1 MTVRALVLAAQCAT
15 LTVMG
20 MLTHRFKC
28 IVTALYVVC
37 GYSLPALAQ
46 ETALDELYQ
55 QLEDADEATYP
66 RIERQIIA
74 AWERSGS
81 AAMDLLLRRG
91 KDALD
96 DGDPEAAVEHFSALG
111 DHAPDFAEGYYGRA
125 SSYYLL
131 GLTGPALDDI
141 RRVLSLNPRHFEA
154 MRGLALIMEEL
165 DRKGDALEIYRMILE
180 INPQSTEVQSYA
192 DRLELELEG
201 QSL

>member
-1 MTVRALVLAAQCAT
+1 M
-15 LTVMG
+15 M
-20 MLTHRFKC
+20 THRFKH
-28 IVTALYVVC
+28 IVTALFVVC
-37 GYSLPALAQ
+37 GFSLPVVAQ

-55 QLEDADEATYP
+55 QLQDADEASYP
-66 RIERQIIA
+66 RIERQIIT

-96 DGDPEAAVEHFSALG
+96 DGDPLAAAEHFTALV

-131 GLTGPALDDI
+131 GKTGPALDDI
-141 RRVLSLNPRHFEA
+141 RQVLSLNPRHFEA
-154 MRGLALIMEEL
+154 MRGLALIMEEM
-165 DRKGDALEIYRMILE
+165 DRKDDALDLYRMILE
-180 INPQSTEVQSYA
+180 LNPQSAEVQGFA

>member
-1 MTVRALVLAAQCAT
+1 MTARALVLAAQCAT

-28 IVTALYVVC
+28 IVTALFLVC
-37 GYSLPALAQ
+37 GFSLPGYAQ
-46 ETALDELYQ
+46 DSALDELFEE
-55 QLEDADEATYP
+55 LRNADEATSA
-66 RIERQIIA
+66 RVERQIIT

-91 KDALD
+91 KDALE
-96 DGDPEAAVEHFSALG
+96 DGDPEAAVEHFSALV

-131 GLTGPALDDI
+131 GRTGPALDDI
-141 RRVLSLNPRHFEA
+141 RQVLSLNPRHFEA
-154 MRGLALIMEEL
+154 MRGLGLIMEEL
-165 DRKGDALEIYRMILE
+165 DRKNDALELYRMILE
-180 INPQSTEVQSYA
+180 INPQSAEVKSYA

-201 QSL
+201 QAL